1 MHLLWSR
8 ANGIA
13 LKMASKSNGER
24 LREWREAQGLSQA
37 QAAARI
43 GAKQGTWAPW
53 ESGKKCPSV
62 GRANQLAELTAGA
75 VPVSGWSPASEM
87 TGT

>member
-1 MHLLWSR
+1 
-8 ANGIA
+8 
-13 LKMASKSNGER
+13 MASKSNGER
-24 LREWREAQGLSQA
+24 LREWREALGLSQA
-37 QAAARI
+37 AAAAKI

-62 GRANQLAELTAGA
+62 KRANQLAELTAGA

-87 TGT
+87 AGT